1 MHSIPS
7 LEQVQSASPEDLVL
21 MLFEGAI
28 SFGRQAEQA
37 LTRGDRDEGL
47 ALVGRVR
54 AIVEELD
61 RGLNPAAGSITRHLG
76 AIYEY
81 VLRRLDPTTVD
92 AATVGEV
99 IADLLVLCE
108 AWSAL
113 CAERRA
119 ETADNDAATALA

>member
-1 MHSIPS
+1 MHSSPS

-21 MLFEGAI
+21 MLFEGAVG
-28 SFGRQAEQA
+28 FGRQAEQA
-37 LTRGDRDEGL
+37 LAGGDREKGA

-81 VLRRLDPTTVD
+81 VLRRLDPDTVD

-113 CAERRA
+113 VAERRA
-119 ETADNDAATALA
+119 GSDSRDPAAALA